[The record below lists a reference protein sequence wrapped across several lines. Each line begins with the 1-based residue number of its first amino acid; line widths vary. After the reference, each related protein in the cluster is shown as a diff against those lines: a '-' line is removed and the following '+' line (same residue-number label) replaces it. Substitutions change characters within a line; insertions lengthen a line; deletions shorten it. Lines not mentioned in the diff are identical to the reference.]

1 MSGSFRLVAFD
12 MEGVLTADPT
22 VWEIVHCKLG
32 TWQSHG
38 LPYWEAYRAGK
49 LEYDEFARMDVGV
62 WAGVPVDL
70 LREAAAEVALM
81 HGCAELLGAL
91 REAGAHVA
99 IISNGLLCVAERF
112 RDEFG
117 VEHVFANRV
126 VTEDAKLTGGLEI
139 LVPYVSKGDVLRGL
153 AQKLG
158 VGKDG
163 IASVGDSDSDI
174 AMFRESGLGV
184 AFRPV
189 TRSVSSAADHVE
201 HGDLRGLIG
210 LLTA

>member
-1 MSGSFRLVAFD
+1 VAFD

-22 VWEIVHCKLG
+22 VWEIMHCKLG

-38 LPYWEAYRAGK
+38 LPYWDAYRAGEF
-49 LEYDEFARMDVGV
+49 EYDEFARMDVEV
-62 WAGVPVDL
+62 WAGAPADL
-70 LREAAAEVALM
+70 LREAVREVEFM

-91 REAGAHVA
+91 REQGTHVA
-99 IISNGLLCVAERF
+99 VISNGLLCVAERF
-112 RDEFG
+112 RKAFG
-117 VEHVFANRV
+117 VRHLFANRV
-126 VTEDAKLTGGLEI
+126 LIDAGKLTGGLEI

-153 AQKLG
+153 ARDLG
-158 VGKDG
+158 IGKDA

-174 AMFRESGLGV
+174 AMFRESALGV

-189 TRSVSSAADHVE
+189 TRSVSAAADHVE
-201 HGDLRGLIG
+201 HGDLRGLVG